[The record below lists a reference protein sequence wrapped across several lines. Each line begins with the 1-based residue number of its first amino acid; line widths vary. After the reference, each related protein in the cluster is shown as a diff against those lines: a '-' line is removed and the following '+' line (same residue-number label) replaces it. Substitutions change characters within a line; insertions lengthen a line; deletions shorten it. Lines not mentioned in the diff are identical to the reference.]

1 MMYQNYLI
9 TGATGFLGSAVVQ
22 LLLAHGC
29 RVLALVMNNDPLI
42 HTLPKNVTTF
52 FGDLTD
58 QDSLR
63 DFFAAGGD
71 NFCVL
76 HCAGLVSISSKP
88 GEAIYAV
95 NVQGTQN
102 ILNLCQEYH
111 AAKLVY
117 VSSVHA
123 IPEKPAP
130 ETITEPDRF
139 APDEILG
146 DYGKSKAMATALVLE
161 AAQSGLNASVVL
173 PSGILGPG
181 DLARGNMTRMLL
193 AFCRGK
199 LPLGV
204 KGGYDFVDVRDVAAG
219 ILACAERGRAG
230 KCYILSGHFT
240 SISDL
245 LSLAASL
252 LGKKAAKL
260 CIPAALASC
269 VAPIFEKIGQLRGE
283 RPFFTPYSIAV
294 LRSNG
299 HFSNAKATAALGFH
313 ARPLKETLRSMIL
326 WFQGQD
332 LISPAL

>member
-1 MMYQNYLI
+1 MYQTYLI
-9 TGATGFLGSAVVQ
+9 TGATGFLGRAVLQ
-22 LLLAHGC
+22 LLLAHSC
-29 RVLALVMNNDPLI
+29 RILALVMDKDPLAYTI
-42 HTLPKNVTTF
+42 PENVTVF
-52 FGDLTD
+52 CGDLTD
-58 QDSLR
+58 KDTLR
-63 DFFAAGGD
+63 SFFAAGGD

-76 HCAGLVSISSKP
+76 HCAGIVSVASKP
-88 GEAIYAV
+88 DEAIYRV

-102 ILNLCQEYH
+102 IIDLCCEFG
-111 AAKLVY
+111 AEKLVY

-193 AFCRGK
+193 AFCRGR

-219 ILACAERGRAG
+219 IVSCAERGRSG
-230 KCYILSGHFT
+230 ECYILSGHYASIQDIFT
-240 SISDL
+240 L
-245 LSLAASL
+245 TASL
-252 LGKKAAKL
+252 LGREPPKRYVPASLAKCAA
-260 CIPAALASC
+260 P
-269 VAPIFEKIGQLRGE
+269 VFEKISQLRGE
-283 RPFFTPYSIAV
+283 CPFFTPYSIAV

-299 HFSNAKATAALGFH
+299 HFSNAKAVGALGFYT
-313 ARPLKETLRSMIL
+313 RPLRETLQSMIL
-326 WFQGQD
+326 WFQGQN
-332 LISPAL
+332 LISPAR

>member
-102 ILNLCQEYH
+102 ILNLCQE
-111 AAKLVY
+111 
-117 VSSVHA
+117 
-123 IPEKPAP
+123 
-130 ETITEPDRF
+130 
-139 APDEILG
+139 
-146 DYGKSKAMATALVLE
+146 
-161 AAQSGLNASVVL
+161 
-173 PSGILGPG
+173 
-181 DLARGNMTRMLL
+181 
-193 AFCRGK
+193 
-199 LPLGV
+199 
-204 KGGYDFVDVRDVAAG
+204 
-219 ILACAERGRAG
+219 
-230 KCYILSGHFT
+230 
-240 SISDL
+240 
-245 LSLAASL
+245 
-252 LGKKAAKL
+252 
-260 CIPAALASC
+260 
-269 VAPIFEKIGQLRGE
+269 
-283 RPFFTPYSIAV
+283 
-294 LRSNG
+294 
-299 HFSNAKATAALGFH
+299 
-313 ARPLKETLRSMIL
+313 
-326 WFQGQD
+326 
-332 LISPAL
+332 

>member
-1 MMYQNYLI
+1 MYQTYLI
-9 TGATGFLGSAVVQ
+9 TGATGFLGRAVLQ
-22 LLLAHGC
+22 LLLAHSC
-29 RVLALVMNNDPLI
+29 RILALVMDKDPLAYTI
-42 HTLPKNVTTF
+42 PENVTVF
-52 FGDLTD
+52 CGDLTD
-58 QDSLR
+58 KDTLR
-63 DFFAAGGD
+63 SFFAAGGD

-76 HCAGLVSISSKP
+76 HCAGLISIASKP
-88 GEAIYAV
+88 DEALYAV

-102 ILNLCQEYH
+102 IVDLSREFGASRLI
-111 AAKLVY
+111 Y

-146 DYGKSKAMATALVLE
+146 DYGKSKSMATALVLE

-193 AFCRGK
+193 AFCRGR

-204 KGGYDFVDVRDVAAG
+204 KGGYDFVDVRDVAVG
-219 ILACAERGRAG
+219 VLACAERGKAG
-230 KCYILSGHFT
+230 ECYILSGHYTTIQDMF
-240 SISDL
+240 
-245 LSLAASL
+245 SLTASQ
-252 LGKKAAKL
+252 LGRKAPKFCVSAT
-260 CIPAALASC
+260 LASC
-269 VAPIFEKIGQLRGE
+269 AAPVFEKIAQLRGE

-299 HFSNAKATAALGFH
+299 HFSNAKAVGALDFY
-313 ARPLKETLRSMIL
+313 ARPLRETLQSMIL
-326 WFQGQD
+326 WFQGQN
-332 LISPAL
+332 LIPPAR

>member
-1 MMYQNYLI
+1 MYQTYLI
-9 TGATGFLGSAVVQ
+9 TGATGFLGRAVLQ
-22 LLLAHGC
+22 LLLAHSC
-29 RVLALVMNNDPLI
+29 RILALVMDKDPLAYTI
-42 HTLPKNVTTF
+42 PENVTVF
-52 FGDLTD
+52 CGDLTD
-58 QDSLR
+58 KDTLR
-63 DFFAAGGD
+63 SFFAAGGD

-76 HCAGLVSISSKP
+76 HCAGLISIASKP
-88 GEAIYAV
+88 DEALYAV

-102 ILNLCQEYH
+102 IVDLCREFG
-111 AAKLVY
+111 ASRLIY

-146 DYGKSKAMATALVLE
+146 DYGKSKSMATALVLE

-193 AFCRGK
+193 AFCRGR

-204 KGGYDFVDVRDVAAG
+204 KGGYDFVDVRDVAVG
-219 ILACAERGRAG
+219 VLACAERGKAG
-230 KCYILSGHFT
+230 ECYILSGHYTTIQDMF
-240 SISDL
+240 
-245 LSLAASL
+245 SLTASQ
-252 LGKKAAKL
+252 LGRKAPKFCVSAT
-260 CIPAALASC
+260 LASC
-269 VAPIFEKIGQLRGE
+269 AAPVFEKIAQLRGE

-299 HFSNAKATAALGFH
+299 HFSNAKAVGALGFH
-313 ARPLKETLRSMIL
+313 ARPLRETLQSMIL
-326 WFQGQD
+326 WFQGQN
-332 LISPAL
+332 LIPPAR

>member
-1 MMYQNYLI
+1 MYQNYLI
-9 TGATGFLGSAVVQ
+9 TGATGFLGSAVLR

-29 RVLALVMNNDPLI
+29 RVFALVMLNDPLI
-42 HTLPKNVTTF
+42 HTLPKNVDTIL
-52 FGDLTD
+52 GDLTD
-58 QDSLR
+58 RNSLR

-71 NFCVL
+71 DFCVL
-76 HCAGLVSISSKP
+76 HCAGLVSISSRP

-102 ILNLCQEYH
+102 IIDLCREYH
-111 AAKLVY
+111 AAKLIY

-161 AAQSGLNASVVL
+161 AAQNGLNASVVL

-181 DLARGNMTRMLL
+181 DLPRGNMTRMLL
-193 AFCRGK
+193 AFCRGR

-204 KGGYDFVDVRDVAAG
+204 KGGYDFVDVRDVAVG
-219 ILACAERGRAG
+219 VLACAERGRAG
-230 KCYILSGHFT
+230 ECYILSGHYT
-240 SISDL
+240 SISNMF
-245 LSLAASL
+245 SLTASL
-252 LGKKAAKL
+252 LGRKAPKL
-260 CIPAALASC
+260 CVSAALAGFA
-269 VAPIFEKIGQLRGE
+269 APIFEKLGRLRGK
-283 RPFFTPYSIAV
+283 RPFFTPYSISV

-299 HFSNAKATAALGFH
+299 HFSNAKAVGALGFH
-313 ARPLKETLRSMIL
+313 ARPLRETLQSTIL
-326 WFQGQD
+326 WLQGQN
-332 LISPAL
+332 LIPPAL

>member
-1 MMYQNYLI
+1 M
-9 TGATGFLGSAVVQ
+9 
-22 LLLAHGC
+22 
-29 RVLALVMNNDPLI
+29 
-42 HTLPKNVTTF
+42 
-52 FGDLTD
+52 
-58 QDSLR
+58 
-63 DFFAAGGD
+63 
-71 NFCVL
+71 
-76 HCAGLVSISSKP
+76 
-88 GEAIYAV
+88 
-95 NVQGTQN
+95 QGTQN
-102 ILNLCQEYH
+102 IVDLCREFG
-111 AAKLVY
+111 AGRLIY

-139 APDEILG
+139 APDGILG

-193 AFCRGK
+193 AFCRGR

-219 ILACAERGRAG
+219 VLACTERGKAG
-230 KCYILSGHFT
+230 ECYILSGHYA
-240 SISDL
+240 SIQDL
-245 LSLAASL
+245 LALTASL
-252 LGKKAAKL
+252 LGRKVPRL
-260 CIPAALASC
+260 CAPAALASC
-269 VAPIFEKIGQLRGE
+269 AAPIFEKIGQLRGE

-299 HFSNAKATAALGFH
+299 IFSNRKASKDLGFH

-326 WFQGQD
+326 WFQGQN
-332 LISPAL
+332 LISPAR

>member
-1 MMYQNYLI
+1 MYQTYLI
-9 TGATGFLGSAVVQ
+9 TGATGFLGRAVLQ
-22 LLLAHGC
+22 LLLAHSC
-29 RVLALVMNNDPLI
+29 RILALVMDKDPLAYTI
-42 HTLPKNVTTF
+42 PENVTVF
-52 FGDLTD
+52 CGDLTD
-58 QDSLR
+58 KDTLR
-63 DFFAAGGD
+63 SFFAAGGD

-76 HCAGLVSISSKP
+76 HCAGIVSVASKP
-88 GEAIYAV
+88 DEAIYRV

-102 ILNLCQEYH
+102 IIDLCCEFG
-111 AAKLVY
+111 AEKLVY

-146 DYGKSKAMATALVLE
+146 DYGKSKSMATALVLE

-193 AFCRGK
+193 AFCCGR

-204 KGGYDFVDVRDVAAG
+204 KGGYDFVDVRDVAVG
-219 ILACAERGRAG
+219 VLACAERGKAG
-230 KCYILSGHFT
+230 ECYILSGHYTTIQDMF
-240 SISDL
+240 
-245 LSLAASL
+245 SLTASQ
-252 LGKKAAKL
+252 LGRKAPKFCVSAT
-260 CIPAALASC
+260 LASC
-269 VAPIFEKIGQLRGE
+269 AAPVFEKIAQLRGE

-299 HFSNAKATAALGFH
+299 HFSNAKAVGALGFH
-313 ARPLKETLRSMIL
+313 ARPLRETLQSMIL
-326 WFQGQD
+326 WFQGQN

>member
-1 MMYQNYLI
+1 MYQTYLI
-9 TGATGFLGSAVVQ
+9 TGATGFLGRAVLQ
-22 LLLAHGC
+22 LLLAHSC
-29 RVLALVMNNDPLI
+29 RIVALVMDKDPLAYTI
-42 HTLPKNVTTF
+42 PENVTVF
-52 FGDLTD
+52 CGDLTD
-58 QDSLR
+58 KDTLR
-63 DFFAAGGD
+63 SFFAAGGD

-76 HCAGLVSISSKP
+76 PCAGIVSVASKP
-88 GEAIYAV
+88 DEAIYRV

-102 ILNLCQEYH
+102 IIDLCCEFG
-111 AAKLVY
+111 AEKLVY

-146 DYGKSKAMATALVLE
+146 DYGKSKSMATALVLE

-193 AFCRGK
+193 AFCRGR

-204 KGGYDFVDVRDVAAG
+204 KGGYDFVDVRDVAVG
-219 ILACAERGRAG
+219 VLACAERGKAG
-230 KCYILSGHFT
+230 ECYILSGHYTTIQDMF
-240 SISDL
+240 
-245 LSLAASL
+245 SLTASQ
-252 LGKKAAKL
+252 LGRKAPKFCVSAT
-260 CIPAALASC
+260 LASC
-269 VAPIFEKIGQLRGE
+269 AAPVFEKIAQLRGE

-299 HFSNAKATAALGFH
+299 HFSNAKAVGALGFH
-313 ARPLKETLRSMIL
+313 ARPLRETLQSMIL
-326 WFQGQD
+326 WFQGQN
-332 LISPAL
+332 LIPPAR